1 MEWTQV
7 TSQAEFDA
15 AIRAGCTSVEIT
27 KAVRITVKLPESVCV
42 EVKAVAD
49 AILELLGKSRIQA
62 WSTFKVEAWGSSQ
75 PHVEA
80 WGSSQPHVEA
90 WGSSQ
95 PHVEAW
101 GSSQPH
107 VEAWESSQP
116 HVEAWGSSQPHVE
129 AWGYVQLSLF
139 GQFTAKL
146 AASCHAVLRGGAKAE
161 GGLSVTVDIS
171 TPEKWCEFYGVEI
184 IGDHAILFKGV
195 NETFHS
201 AYGADYTPG
210 TATTARDWDGGVK
223 ECGCGLHFSPCAAMT
238 KPFNSSAVKFVA
250 CMVLLSEMAV
260 HPNGSYPEKVKAH
273 RCWNWYECDADGKQ
287 IGERFEIIADTSEA
301 TT

>member
-1 MEWTQV
+1 MKWTQV
-7 TSQAEFDA
+7 SSQAEFDA
-15 AIRAGCTSVEIT
+15 AMSAGCTSVEIT

-62 WSTFKVEAWGSSQ
+62 WSTFKVEARGSSQ

-80 WGSSQPHVEA
+80 R
-90 WGSSQ
+90 
-95 PHVEAW
+95 
-101 GSSQPH
+101 
-107 VEAWESSQP
+107 
-116 HVEAWGSSQPHVE
+116 
-129 AWGYVQLSLF
+129 GYVQLSLF

>member
-27 KAVRITVKLPESVCV
+27 KAVRITINVPESVCIAINGV
-42 EVKAVAD
+42 AEVVLD
-49 AILELLGKSRIQA
+49 LIGKSRILTSSSLRVVARGSSQPH
-62 WSTFKVEAWGSSQ
+62 VVAWGSSQ
-75 PHVEA
+75 PHVVA
-80 WGSSQPHVEA
+80 R
-90 WGSSQ
+90 
-95 PHVEAW
+95 
-101 GSSQPH
+101 
-107 VEAWESSQP
+107 ESSQP
-116 HVEAWGSSQPHVE
+116 HVEAR
-129 AWGYVQLSLF
+129 GYVQLSLF